1 MHVRFLYRALGTT
14 IQPYL
19 AQNVCCSSRCPYG
32 NCSKRSS
39 GSSINLKRVR
49 EKQQTNVVQT
59 MIGSPYAK
67 CASSKGKWEYKNLEK
82 FESLKKF
89 KKSDFENLEEIQEVI
104 E

>member
-1 MHVRFLYRALGTT
+1 
-14 IQPYL
+14 
-19 AQNVCCSSRCPYG
+19 
-32 NCSKRSS
+32 
-39 GSSINLKRVR
+39 
-49 EKQQTNVVQT
+49 